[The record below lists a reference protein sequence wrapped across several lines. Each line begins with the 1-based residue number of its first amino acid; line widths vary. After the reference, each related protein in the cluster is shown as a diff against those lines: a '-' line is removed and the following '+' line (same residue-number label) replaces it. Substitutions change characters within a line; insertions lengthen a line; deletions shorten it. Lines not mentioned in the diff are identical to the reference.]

1 MDATLS
7 FVMANMAQCQS
18 NHIAL
23 DPFCGTGTFSIF
35 LYFIIS
41 YNIKLGG
48 ILLACAEFGS
58 YVIGSEFDWRVLTA
72 QGNLFES
79 ID

>member
-7 FVMANMAQCQS
+7 FVMANMAQCQP

-23 DPFCGTGTFSIF
+23 DPFCGTGSIRLFCFTSIF
-35 LYFIIS
+35 ELLFS
-41 YNIKLGG
+41 TGG

-58 YVIGSEFDWRVLTA
+58 YVTGSEFDWRLLTA
-72 QGNLFES
+72 KGETF
-79 ID
+79 